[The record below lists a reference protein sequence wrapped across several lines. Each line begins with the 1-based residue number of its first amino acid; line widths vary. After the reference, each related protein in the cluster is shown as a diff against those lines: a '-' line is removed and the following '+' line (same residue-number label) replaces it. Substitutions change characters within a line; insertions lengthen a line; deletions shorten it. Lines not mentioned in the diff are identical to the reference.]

1 MVTEYFVMEGLREVV
16 IRVPEKA
23 VLDVPGIEKAIADQ
37 YDFNQRMLILENF
50 KTLTLSELRDLQT
63 YVQKKKE
70 DEKMKLSE

>member
-1 MVTEYFVMEGLREVV
+1 MEGLREVV

-50 KTLTLSELRDLQT
+50 KTLTLSELRDLQA